1 MRFGGV
7 GDIKQGVTLCGHQR
21 NSDHT
26 TTKRKETQIRVDSTL
41 VRVLARL
48 LASTIS
54 MPVFRKKS
62 DKSLTRSSRSRDKL
76 TSGRAA
82 AAAAP
87 EVESRANEVFPHVPP
102 PQYPQPE
109 FFQQQHQI
117 SLVPLAD
124 VQGRQR
130 QQLQPMAAPS
140 PAHLAQL
147 ASMVPPP
154 MPSPMPMSAA
164 AMQHQHRHRHPSSA
178 YGPAAPPTGYVA
190 VGPTLVPVGD
200 TPPRTSRVGASAG
213 MPSMPTPVPAPAPA
227 PAKARYDQYEQPYP
241 EPYHSAGH
249 EQQGADYMDA
259 MAPSVEDDYRAAA
272 SGNTADRAEFENDDD
287 DDEDFI
293 LPTVAVAAD
302 DVWRNDA
309 EDFVGAAESLRVLYQ
324 AIVAAAEDEH
334 DEDEDDDDDDAD
346 DEGVGDEGSNNF
358 RSETRRHRRQ
368 EEQRDVYDPS
378 DIFLCIQGAALRYH
392 ATWMTRVEERQ
403 MRTSPRK
410 KSNVG
415 LSVPWDGSNVERE
428 QEPEKE
434 RDEDNATT
442 NTPDEGQAQSSD
454 EYGLAEEKGG
464 KDREDEGLELQE
476 SKSGD
481 DMAET
486 SSIKD
491 NADSMGEEAAPASA
505 GIEEEVDDCDR
516 HRSDEN
522 LEEGEQAAWD
532 VWEEAIGAAAALAT
546 TCVGPAWQSQI
557 RRRRRWLANGRT
569 DLSRSTSMMSD
580 QQDDG
585 MSVSTVG
592 MGSVA
597 GAAWQA
603 QEQAHM
609 AQLLGQNF
617 RQSLG
622 GTPELEEVTDLSMGS
637 NPQAGGRFLAQG
649 DGSAST
655 PGVSSAG
662 GRGSGDLV
670 PWDHPNIPEVLP
682 AAMLRFAASVSEMAV
697 PLLRTP
703 DSTVTVEGVQS
714 PPKSTD
720 TSKEDQRSENEDD
733 DKNVESTSVADVVG
747 RAVWEAQRWLVRR
760 QRVGNAQR
768 DLVLALC
775 CEPSDDGGES
785 LSQVTGRGT
794 RGQHR
799 SPGGS
804 ISSVVSTNRNGEG
817 PQWTIVGAHNPVAS
831 MLATWIE
838 TAKAGW
844 PTQRSSFDPS
854 SVDLSGPKDLAWS
867 RVTKTGA
874 IDWWYVLQVTRAST
888 DLVTAGWRPPP
899 RGSAGEHCIEGL
911 LDIARRGLVLSSR
924 DFKSSRR
931 SFDQDAREERLAA
944 ASSSAEALSTLANVG
959 SRGFLPL
966 PTVGV
971 VARGLCSLL
980 ASIDPTM
987 LNVSVSSLY
996 PLPRAEHEDEDL
1008 ALVMEKEAFLSQ
1020 RESCVADIAEL
1031 LWSLLAHGAS
1041 TCPAIEAL
1049 LRFIELHVLSTPTAS
1064 LGLGGTNSP
1073 SSATLL
1079 SSAASATSASA
1090 TGTSISVSTSAVAS
1104 ASTKSSGSRRGD
1116 KKSVLAAAGA
1126 IRACGA
1132 AFWGDPPQVKGV
1144 GSLRIFWNQLLLI
1157 LARISSSIRCPRD
1170 FHDVGNVVVG
1180 SSDSRHS
1187 YSSAAKSGHLESS
1200 KSMGMAV
1207 DTQAIERGLN
1217 NQTLC
1222 LCEQAQP
1229 SLVVILEVAV
1239 ALRRI
1244 IDGEFIQQID
1254 TLAPDEWEP
1263 FLDALQNLVQWLDA
1277 RLIVDH
1283 PNKCRSITKG
1293 NKVLLRRIIAEV
1305 RAIFD
1310 QTEAFLTRGVIDGNF
1325 HCIVDDEY
1333 RKRLYTLMLRTACPL
1348 LQPTHATN
1356 VALSVVRSWTWG
1368 GYYLNRGDLW
1378 YKIASDVLGDAF
1390 GMFDEESFGFR
1401 GYVHAPSVRREALLA
1416 VSRRYGDMKDSEVD
1430 EQRTPSRGTS
1440 RRGSADERNYT
1451 PAALTTKV
1459 NEMQVERI
1467 CPFFLPYLHEIL
1479 LRSASSDLLKNT
1491 SRVIIEVPSCLKTFA
1506 SQKEE
1511 AAAPSGIGAQV
1522 MDLESEKYDN
1532 ISDEDRA
1539 LVERTIADEFRLRK
1553 CAVRILG
1560 RLFRILTTDR
1570 RIRQG
1575 IIVIL
1580 RDVARS
1586 FCTFQIADFPVHQDY
1601 SSLFLKDTAKMQMS
1615 KELFCLSLE
1624 AIRQL
1629 GDCLATPFS
1638 GRPLTHWVC
1647 GEIMDALSTIV
1658 QDIHN
1663 WPNTATGD
1671 LTTNLPIDGTS
1682 RKVLVLSALMPM
1694 ARIRVSHD
1702 GRALMTKHSLLQRSV
1717 AANIISAINERL
1729 ASDVGGSDESE
1740 QQLAGDALPVFF
1752 DQYERDQG
1760 LRSEIA
1766 PFVFVRLQNSNIG
1779 EIGVDEGDTASEAE
1793 ESRSGTT
1800 ISLDNLLASVKK
1812 LLISDSD
1819 TATNTSPPDIQH
1831 RSPIIDLTTEEVE
1844 AAIKALSY
1852 NTLHELMLC
1861 GLPVQFTLP
1870 PPTFV
1875 EEAKARNSAIAT
1887 FASYASYTDSLD
1899 EDGSPIG
1906 VQTICAEEIV
1916 AMFSNSNVVGAF
1928 DGCRGSLALLASAIS
1943 ADDIFGGVDL
1953 VPSNVGSDEESL
1965 WAGLCDQLIDKLH
1978 SFLDDQNALVSVD
1991 NRQDDPSVPLLS
2003 TIYDVFTLSRA
2014 TPLVPPE
2021 SVRLRTVLVCLR
2033 LCSKSQA
2040 CEWISL
2046 QGKVLALQCA
2056 GSVIRIMK
2064 DKEAQIALS
2073 KSDYSIGII
2082 LLLAWHLCC
2091 DPLTSSKCTII

>member
-1 MRFGGV
+1 
-7 GDIKQGVTLCGHQR
+7 
-21 NSDHT
+21 
-26 TTKRKETQIRVDSTL
+26 
-41 VRVLARL
+41 
-48 LASTIS
+48 
-54 MPVFRKKS
+54 MPVFKKKS
-62 DKSLTRSSRSRDKL
+62 DKSSRSRDKL
-76 TSGRAA
+76 TSGGAAAA

-130 QQLQPMAAPS
+130 QQQLQPMAAPS

-147 ASMVPPP
+147 APMVPPP
-154 MPSPMPMSAA
+154 MPSPMPVSAA

-178 YGPAAPPTGYVA
+178 YGPAAPPPGYVA

-213 MPSMPTPVPAPAPA
+213 MPSVPTPVPAPAPA
-227 PAKARYDQYEQPYP
+227 KAPYGQYEQPYP

-272 SGNTADRAEFENDDD
+272 GGNTADRAEFENDEDYSDDDDGDGDDDDDD

-293 LPTVAVAAD
+293 LPSVAEAAD

-309 EDFVGAAESLRVLYQ
+309 EDFVGAAESLRVLHQ

-334 DEDEDDDDDDAD
+334 DEDEDDDDGD
-346 DEGVGDEGSNNF
+346 DEGSNNF
-358 RSETRRHRRQ
+358 RSEMRRRRRQ
-368 EEQRDVYDPS
+368 EEQRDIYDPS

-392 ATWMTRVEERQ
+392 AAWMTRVEEQQ
-403 MRTSPRK
+403 MRKSRK

-415 LSVPWDGSNVERE
+415 LSEPGDTSSVKRE

-434 RDEDNATT
+434 QDEDNATT
-442 NTPDEGQAQSSD
+442 NTPDEGQVQSSD
-454 EYGLAEEKGG
+454 EYGL
-464 KDREDEGLELQE
+464 
-476 SKSGD
+476 
-481 DMAET
+481 DMVEA

-491 NADSMGEEAAPASA
+491 NANSVGGEEAPAPA
-505 GIEEEVDDCDR
+505 GIEVEVDDCDR
-516 HRSDEN
+516 HNGDEN

-569 DLSRSTSMMSD
+569 DLRRSTSMMSD

-637 NPQAGGRFLAQG
+637 NPQAGGRLLAQG
-649 DGSAST
+649 DESAST

-662 GRGSGDLV
+662 GRGSGDFL

-703 DSTVTVEGVQS
+703 DSTVKVEGVQS
-714 PPKSTD
+714 PPKGTD

-733 DKNVESTSVADVVG
+733 DENVESTSVADVVG

-775 CEPSDDGGES
+775 CEPSDDGGETS
-785 LSQVTGRGT
+785 SHVTGRGA

-804 ISSVVSTNRNGEG
+804 VSSVVSTHRNGEG

-844 PTQRSSFDPS
+844 PTQRSSFDPT

-867 RVTKTGA
+867 RVAKTGA

-944 ASSSAEALSTLANVG
+944 ASSSAEALSTLANIG

-987 LNVSVSSLY
+987 SNVSVSSLY
-996 PLPRAEHEDEDL
+996 PLPRADDEDEDV

-1090 TGTSISVSTSAVAS
+1090 PGTSNISLSTSAVAS

-1180 SSDSRHS
+1180 SSDNRDS
-1187 YSSAAKSGHLESS
+1187 YSSATKSGHLESS
-1200 KSMGMAV
+1200 KSMGMTV
-1207 DTQAIERGLN
+1207 DTKAVERGLKH
-1217 NQTLC
+1217 QTLC

-1244 IDGEFIQQID
+1244 IDGELIQQID
-1254 TLAPDEWEP
+1254 SLAPDEWEP

-1310 QTEAFLTRGVIDGNF
+1310 QTEAFLTRGDIDGNF

-1390 GMFDEESFGFR
+1390 GMFNEESFGFR

-1416 VSRRYGDMKDSEVD
+1416 VSRRYGDVKDSQGD
-1430 EQRTPSRGTS
+1430 KQRTPSRGTS

-1491 SRVIIEVPSCLKTFA
+1491 SRVIIEVPSSLKTFA

-1522 MDLESEKYDN
+1522 MDLESEQYDDT
-1532 ISDEDRA
+1532 SDEDRA
-1539 LVERTIADEFRLRK
+1539 LVEKTIADEFRLRK

-1586 FCTFQIADFPVHQDY
+1586 FCTFQAADFPALQDY
-1601 SSLFLKDTAKMQMS
+1601 SSLFLKGTAKMQMS

-1638 GRPLTHWVC
+1638 ARPLTHWVC

-1694 ARIRVSHD
+1694 ARMRVSHD
-1702 GRALMTKHSLLQRSV
+1702 GRALMTKHSVLQRSV
-1717 AANIISAINERL
+1717 AANIMSAIDKRL
-1729 ASDVGGSDESE
+1729 ALDVGGSDESE

-1766 PFVFVRLQNSNIG
+1766 PFVFVRLQNLNIG

-1793 ESRSGTT
+1793 ESRTGTT

-1819 TATNTSPPDIQH
+1819 AATNTSPPDIQH

-1861 GLPVQFTLP
+1861 GLPVQFTLQMP

-1887 FASYASYTDSLD
+1887 FASYASYTVSLD

-1906 VQTICAEEIV
+1906 VQTIFCAEEIV
-1916 AMFSNSNVVGAF
+1916 AMFSNSNIVGAF

-1943 ADDIFGGVDL
+1943 ADDIFGDVDL
-1953 VPSNVGSDEESL
+1953 VPSNVGNNEESL
-1965 WAGLCDQLIDKLH
+1965 WTGLCDQLIDKLH
-1978 SFLDDQNALVSVD
+1978 SFLDDQNALVGVG

-2003 TIYDVFTLSRA
+2003 TIYDVFTLSRT

-2064 DKEAQIALS
+2064 DNEAQIALS
-2073 KSDYSIGII
+2073 KSDYSIVSFCCLLGIYVVTLLLLVNSKMHHPSKSESNLFLSLHAII
-2082 LLLAWHLCC
+2082 LIFFLRRKYVGHASRRSLWHQRRLLRIAHHRSLSAALPCIEARRS
-2091 DPLTSSKCTII
+2091 LQY